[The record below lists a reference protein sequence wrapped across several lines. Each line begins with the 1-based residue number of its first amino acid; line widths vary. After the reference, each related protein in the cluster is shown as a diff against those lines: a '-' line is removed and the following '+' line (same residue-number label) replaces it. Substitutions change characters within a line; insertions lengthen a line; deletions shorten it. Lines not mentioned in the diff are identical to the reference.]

1 MNLIYLAI
9 KNIKHQWLDTL
20 LSVLLL
26 AFGLGTVSMLIL
38 VEKQT
43 SEQFNKNIQDIDM
56 VLGAKGSPLQ
66 LILANVYHVDA
77 PTGNIKVGDARMVT
91 ENPTIESAI
100 PLAYGDNYEQ
110 WRIVGTQQGY
120 PDHYEMKLVQGIS
133 FEEDYDACIGAD
145 VAKATGLKLGDTF
158 LSTHGLDQTEND
170 EEHAHHHN
178 YTVKGIYAPSG
189 TIIDKLILTPVST
202 VWHAHEDG
210 HEEEEANDATPE
222 EKDTSIQQMPS
233 KPLVKKGPM
242 MMLRPAKER
251 KASPDDNKEVTA
263 YLLKKRTPMA
273 QMILPNLIKETN
285 MQLALPAIEINRLSE
300 SFGMGMDTIKAIAL
314 VIIALSF
321 ISIFISLFNALRKRK
336 KEIAIMR
343 TMGASRIKVFCLI
356 QLEGLLL
363 VIVGAAIAWG
373 LSRIGLSILS
383 DQLNNN
389 FHYTFDIKDASWE
402 ELYLLVSALL
412 AGMIACWI
420 PAYQAYKMDIS
431 KTLSNE

>member
-1 MNLIYLAI
+1 MNLIKLAL
-9 KNIKHQWLDTL
+9 KNIKHQWLDTM
-20 LSVLLL
+20 LSVILL

-43 SEQFNKNIQDIDM
+43 TEQFNKNIQDIDM

-91 ENPTIESAI
+91 ENPTIERAI
-100 PLAYGDNYEQ
+100 PLAYGDNFEQ
-110 WRIVGTQQGY
+110 WRIVGTDQGY
-120 PDHYEMKLVQGIS
+120 PDHYEMKLSQGQNFQS
-133 FEEDYDACIGAD
+133 DYDACIGAD
-145 VAKATGLKLGDTF
+145 VAKSTGLKLGDTF
-158 LSTHGLDQTEND
+158 LSTHGLDQSEND
-170 EEHAHHHN
+170 EEHAHHHG
-178 YTVKGIYAPSG
+178 YTVVGIYEPSG
-189 TIIDKLILTPVST
+189 TVIDKLILTPVST
-202 VWHAHEDG
+202 VWHAHEKGD
-210 HEEEEANDATPE
+210 ETIVS
-222 EKDTSIQQMPS
+222 EKVTTDSAAIQAPA
-233 KPLVKKGPM
+233 KPIMKKGPM

-251 KASPDDNKEVTA
+251 KASPNDNKEVTA

-300 SFGMGMDTIKAIAL
+300 SFGLGMDTIKAIAF

-343 TMGASRIKVFCLI
+343 TMGATRIKVFCLI

-363 VIVGAAIAWG
+363 VIIGGALAWG
-373 LSRIGLSILS
+373 LSRLGLSILS
-383 DQLNNN
+383 QQLNNN
-389 FHYTFDIKDASWE
+389 FHYTFNIKDGSLE
-402 ELYLLVSALL
+402 ELYLFGAAIL

>member
-1 MNLIYLAI
+1 MNLIKLAL
-9 KNIKHQWLDTL
+9 KNIKHQWLDTM
-20 LSVLLL
+20 LSVILL

-43 SEQFNKNIQDIDM
+43 TEQFNKNIQDIDM

-91 ENPTIESAI
+91 ENPTIERAI
-100 PLAYGDNYEQ
+100 PLAYGDNFEQ
-110 WRIVGTQQGY
+110 WRIVGTDQGY
-120 PDHYEMKLVQGIS
+120 PDHYEMKLSQGQNFQS
-133 FEEDYDACIGAD
+133 DYDACIGAD
-145 VAKATGLKLGDTF
+145 VAKSTGLKLGDTF
-158 LSTHGLDQTEND
+158 LSTHGLDQSESD
-170 EEHAHHHN
+170 EEHAHHHD
-178 YTVKGIYAPSG
+178 YTVVGIYEPSG
-189 TIIDKLILTPVST
+189 TVIDKLILTPVST
-202 VWHAHEDG
+202 VWHAHEEGD
-210 HEEEEANDATPE
+210 EAIVS
-222 EKDTSIQQMPS
+222 EKVTTDSAAIQAPA
-233 KPLVKKGPM
+233 KPIMKKGPM

-251 KASPDDNKEVTA
+251 KASPNDNKEVTA

-300 SFGMGMDTIKAIAL
+300 SFGLGMDTIKAIAF

-343 TMGASRIKVFCLI
+343 TMGATRIKVFCLI

-363 VIVGAAIAWG
+363 VIIGGALAWG
-373 LSRIGLSILS
+373 LSRLGLSILS
-383 DQLNNN
+383 QQLNNN
-389 FHYTFDIKDASWE
+389 FHYTFNIKDGSLE
-402 ELYLLVSALL
+402 ELYLFGAAIL

>member
-1 MNLIYLAI
+1 MNLIKLAL
-9 KNIKHQWLDTL
+9 KNIKHQWLDTM
-20 LSVLLL
+20 LSVILL

-43 SEQFNKNIQDIDM
+43 AEQFNKNIQDIDM

-91 ENPTIESAI
+91 ENPTIERAI
-100 PLAYGDNYEQ
+100 PLAYGDNFEQ
-110 WRIVGTQQGY
+110 WRIVGTDQGY
-120 PDHYEMKLVQGIS
+120 PDHYEMKLSQGQNFQS
-133 FEEDYDACIGAD
+133 DYDACIGAD
-145 VAKATGLKLGDTF
+145 VAKSTGLKLGDTF
-158 LSTHGLDQTEND
+158 LSTHGLDQSEND
-170 EEHAHHHN
+170 EEHAHHHG
-178 YTVKGIYAPSG
+178 YTVVGVYEASG
-189 TIIDKLILTPVST
+189 TVIDKLILTPVST
-202 VWHAHEDG
+202 VWHAHEEGD
-210 HEEEEANDATPE
+210 EVNVTENVSTDSAAIEAPA
-222 EKDTSIQQMPS
+222 
-233 KPLVKKGPM
+233 KPIMKKGPM

-251 KASPDDNKEVTA
+251 KASPNDNKEVTA

-300 SFGMGMDTIKAIAL
+300 SFGLGMDTIKAIAF

-343 TMGASRIKVFCLI
+343 TMGATRIKVFCLI

-363 VIVGAAIAWG
+363 VIIGGALAWG
-373 LSRIGLSILS
+373 LSRLGLSILS
-383 DQLNNN
+383 QQLNNN
-389 FHYTFDIKDASWE
+389 FHYTFNIKDGSLE
-402 ELYLLVSALL
+402 ELYLFGAAIL